1 MSGAI
6 DLIEGMFEYEDMV
19 SSVGARVEPR
29 HAPDGEDLQARI
41 RALERSRLPDRT
53 LPTHPALAP
62 LLPGGALKEGAIYS
76 VTGSLSLATTLMT
89 AASAAGSWC
98 AVVGIPEFGVEAA
111 SGAGIDLERL
121 VLVPHPGDQWLRVT
135 AALIDVVALVLT
147 RPTVRGSS
155 RLAARLRQ
163 RGVTMITLGDW
174 PGSEASLRVSAAEW
188 QGLEVGHG
196 VLRRRRATVTA
207 QWRGQAQRSTT
218 LWLPDST
225 GKSAAAVTGAMPIR
239 QVVGE

>member
-6 DLIEGMFEYEDMV
+6 DLIEGMFEYEGMV
-19 SSVGARVEPR
+19 SSVGVQVEPR
-29 HAPDGEDLQARI
+29 HAPDGEDLRARI

-76 VTGSLSLATTLMT
+76 VTGSLSLATALMT

-111 SGAGIDLERL
+111 SGGGIDLDRL

-147 RPTVRGSS
+147 RPTVPGFS
-155 RLAARLRQ
+155 RLEARLRQ
-163 RGVTMITLGDW
+163 RGATMITLGDW
-174 PGSEASLRVSAAEW
+174 PGSAASLRVSAAEW
-188 QGLEVGHG
+188 QGLEAGHG

-207 QWRGQAQRSTT
+207 QWRGRDQRSTT

-225 GKSAAAVTGAMPIR
+225 GKPAATGTGAMPIR
-239 QVVGE
+239 RVVGE